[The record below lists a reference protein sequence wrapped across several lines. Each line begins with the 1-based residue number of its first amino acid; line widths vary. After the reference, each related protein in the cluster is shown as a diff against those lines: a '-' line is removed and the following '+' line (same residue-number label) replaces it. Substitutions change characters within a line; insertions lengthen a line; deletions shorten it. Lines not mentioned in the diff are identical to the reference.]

1 MPLSRDRGRGQIL
14 VLFAAILTILLGFS
28 ALVVDLSWVWV
39 NQLRVQR
46 AADAAALAGVVY
58 LPGDVPLAYDAA
70 HAESRKNGYR
80 HGFDDSV
87 VTPAYDSSNPRQ
99 LEVTVAARI
108 DTFFIGLFGF
118 HELTVQRSARAEY
131 VLPVPMGSPQNY
143 YGVGHLVDFEAELV
157 AGTWRLPGDEANP
170 DNWSNPGR
178 VYNGNTSDYATKNST
193 SNPYQGYTEF
203 DLDKPSGATLRGIEV
218 EVYGRASSA
227 GCRLGIELTSNAGS
241 SNPSWTSTNQS
252 ILMPSGSGSGAD
264 QVLTIGG
271 DSALWGRSCSNTDL
285 DDGNF
290 GVRVAYIDPPGG
302 CSNGSTIS
310 LRRIQVRLHY
320 EQGTLQDP
328 APIFDPHGTAE
339 LVPQNFWGAMQSQGS
354 PAAQGDAHMTG
365 YSSRSPS
372 LIANAQYDPV
382 RYYNYGVEIPGGS
395 GEVWIFDPGFCD
407 VATGPAQGT
416 GEFWTG
422 DASDN
427 PISAFYDLYDTKNTP
442 YDYGDDGLAVASSGN
457 TFRRLAHNDPT
468 LGGSGGPSGTS
479 SCAGLAWHNGWWQ
492 AGSRPGTG
500 YLPPPRPLEEAL
512 RLGRQ
517 PDELDRR
524 QRLRDLRRVGQRQ
537 PPGLRARR
545 DGGVLPAA
553 PGPGV
558 GPSTS
563 PRSRT
568 APPASWLDIDLWDP
582 GNTHMRADLQILRPS
597 TGGYVPAQFSYTAER
612 GTTHPNAS
620 NCDDRTETNVYD
632 GPNARRVE
640 LPVRW
645 LLGDDRGPAAGQL
658 RRSGSPWLHARGR
671 VVADPLHHG
680 REQCDGHRSDHLEG
694 GNPGQPGPPG
704 QQLGCRRLR
713 LAVERQNLPAPVAL
727 TGYSRE

>member
-271 DSALWGRSCSNTDL
+271 DSALWGRSCWNTDL

-290 GVRVAYIDPPGG
+290 GVRVATSTRQVAAATDRPSRCGG
-302 CSNGSTIS
+302 SRCDCTMNRGHSRIRRRS
-310 LRRIQVRLHY
+310 LTHTARPSWSPRTS
-320 EQGTLQDP
+320 G
-328 APIFDPHGTAE
+328 APCRARDRVSI
-339 LVPQNFWGAMQSQGS
+339 
-354 PAAQGDAHMTG
+354 QGDAFMTG
-365 YSSRSPS
+365 QQRRKRRCRQTPNTTRSSTTTTASRSPE
-372 LIANAQYDPV
+372 ARRRGVDV
-382 RYYNYGVEIPGGS
+382 RLRLLRRGQP
-395 GEVWIFDPGFCD
+395 
-407 VATGPAQGT
+407 GT
-416 GEFWTG
+416 GE
-422 DASDN
+422 
-427 PISAFYDLYDTKNTP
+427 
-442 YDYGDDGLAVASSGN
+442 V
-457 TFRRLAHNDPT
+457 
-468 LGGSGGPSGTS
+468 
-479 SCAGLAWHNGWWQ
+479 
-492 AGSRPGTG
+492 
-500 YLPPPRPLEEAL
+500 
-512 RLGRQ
+512 
-517 PDELDRR
+517 DRR
-524 QRLRDLRRVGQRQ
+524 QHNLGSHAPARQRL
-537 PPGLRARR
+537 
-545 DGGVLPAA
+545 
-553 PGPGV
+553 
-558 GPSTS
+558 
-563 PRSRT
+563 
-568 APPASWLDIDLWDP
+568 
-582 GNTHMRADLQILRPS
+582 LQ
-597 TGGYVPAQFSYTAER
+597 T
-612 GTTHPNAS
+612 
-620 NCDDRTETNVYD
+620 
-632 GPNARRVE
+632 
-640 LPVRW
+640 VR
-645 LLGDDRGPAAGQL
+645 
-658 RRSGSPWLHARGR
+658 H
-671 VVADPLHHG
+671 
-680 REQCDGHRSDHLEG
+680 E
-694 GNPGQPGPPG
+694 
-704 QQLGCRRLR
+704 RLR
-713 LAVERQNLPAPVAL
+713 LQPR
-727 TGYSRE
+727 